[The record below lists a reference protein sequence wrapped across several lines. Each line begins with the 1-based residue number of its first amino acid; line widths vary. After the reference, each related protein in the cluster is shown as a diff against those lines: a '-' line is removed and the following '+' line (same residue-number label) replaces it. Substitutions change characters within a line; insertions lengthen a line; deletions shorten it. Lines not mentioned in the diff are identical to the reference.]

1 MHKITTKNIQLELA
15 VYVQRSSLVIFFFFE
30 REREQ
35 TESPEQKTIKSTA
48 RKYEILLDPVER
60 REYNFEA

>member
-1 MHKITTKNIQLELA
+1 MYNGHHWL
-15 VYVQRSSLVIFFFFE
+15 FFFFE

>member
-1 MHKITTKNIQLELA
+1 MYNGHHWLFL
-15 VYVQRSSLVIFFFFE
+15 FFE

-35 TESPEQKTIKSTA
+35 TESPEQKTLKSTA

>member
-15 VYVQRSSLVIFFFFE
+15 VYVQRSSLVIFFFE

>member
-15 VYVQRSSLVIFFFFE
+15 VYVQRSSLVIFFYE